1 MKVEKTHVH
10 RLSVERDCGCRAV
23 REFKD
28 PQYKDAIAEA
38 IYSPCKKHKASK
50 DLSDMM
56 GMILVE
62 DVNREAET
70 QAAAATPTHLH
81 PIPVATPTSLDG
93 SSGETVTSIPI
104 QRRPPRVHVAPAG
117 GTGGGA
123 PAPQNGP
130 RRDPTQV
137 RTVNRDHSGAGL
149 SRRAA
154 IAGRT
159 PVTGVT
165 VTNPAGRR
173 PNTVT
178 VGEVELETPGMDILD
193 MDGVPEDPR
202 VTRLAED
209 ALLPDLED
217 DPSQA

>member
-1 MKVEKTHVH
+1 MKVEKTNVH

-23 REFKD
+23 REFRD

-38 IYSPCKKHKASK
+38 IYSPCKKHKANK

-62 DVNREAET
+62 DVNREAESLS
-70 QAAAATPTHLH
+70 AVPVPPTHLH
-81 PIPVATPTSLDG
+81 PIPVTTSLDG

-104 QRRPPRVHVAPAG
+104 TRPRPRVQVAPASG
-117 GTGGGA
+117 GGGA
-123 PAPQNGP
+123 PVSQNGP

-137 RTVNRDHSGAGL
+137 RTINRDHNVG
-149 SRRAA
+149 RRATA
-154 IAGRT
+154 AGRT

-165 VTNPAGRR
+165 VTNPAGARR
-173 PNTVT
+173 PNTVQI
-178 VGEVELETPGMDILD
+178 GEVELETPGMDILD
-193 MDGVPEDPR
+193 MDGVAEDPR
-202 VTRLAED
+202 VTQLAES

>member
-1 MKVEKTHVH
+1 MKVEKTSVH
-10 RLSVERDCGCRAV
+10 RLSVERECGCRAV

-38 IYSPCKKHKASK
+38 IYSPCKKHKAK
-50 DLSDMM
+50 PELQDMM
-56 GMILVE
+56 AMIMIE

-70 QAAAATPTHLH
+70 LSAVPVHLH
-81 PIPVATPTSLDG
+81 PIPVATTTTLDG

-104 QRRPPRVHVAPAG
+104 SRPRPRVQIAPAG
-117 GTGGGA
+117 GGGGA
-123 PAPQNGP
+123 PVSQNGP

-137 RTVNRDHSGAGL
+137 RTINRDHNVG
-149 SRRAA
+149 RRAA
-154 IAGRT
+154 SSGRT

-165 VTNPAGRR
+165 VTNPAGARR
-173 PNTVT
+173 PNTVQ

-202 VTRLAED
+202 VTQLAES

>member
-10 RLSVERDCGCRAV
+10 RLSVERECGCRAV

-28 PQYKDAIAEA
+28 QQYKDAIAEA

-50 DLSDMM
+50 ELTDMM
-56 GMILVE
+56 GMILCE
-62 DVNREAET
+62 DVNREAESM
-70 QAAAATPTHLH
+70 AAVPVHLH
-81 PIPVATPTSLDG
+81 PIPVATTTTLDG
-93 SSGETVTSIPI
+93 SSGETVTSMPI
-104 QRRPPRVHVAPAG
+104 ARRRPQVHVAPASG
-117 GTGGGA
+117 GGSGA

-137 RTVNRDHSGAGL
+137 RTISRDHAVG
-149 SRRAA
+149 RRATA
-154 IAGRT
+154 AGRT

-165 VTNPAGRR
+165 VTNPAGARR
-173 PNTVT
+173 PNTVQ

-193 MDGVPEDPR
+193 MDGVEEDPR